1 MAAMTNHTGYKTND
15 SQQTGGIKERFP
27 NYLRAYGAQPVCGV
41 LAVNRSADMYRNFSV
56 LNSGR

>member
-1 MAAMTNHTGYKTND
+1 MTAMTNHTGYKTND

-27 NYLRAYGAQPVCGV
+27 NYLRAYGAQPV